1 MADATHD
8 AAVMDQLQT
17 ELLAKRRATVRE
29 LLERA
34 QRTGLVGKGADLD
47 LVTDMVWGTMW
58 YRILS
63 RHAPVDEALADE
75 VTEAVLRL
83 LGPVGK

>member
-8 AAVMDQLQT
+8 SQVMDKLQT
-17 ELLAKRRATVRE
+17 ELLARRRATVRE
-29 LLERA
+29 LLSRA
-34 QRTGLVGKGADLD
+34 QRDGLAGYGADLN

-58 YRILS
+58 YRVLS
-63 RHAPVDEALADE
+63 RHAVVDEALADE
-75 VTEAVLRL
+75 LTEAVLRL

>member
-1 MADATHD
+1 MH
-8 AAVMDQLQT
+8 
-17 ELLAKRRATVRE
+17 E

-34 QRTGLVGKGADLD
+34 QRAGLVGNGADLD

-63 RHAPVDEALADE
+63 RHARVDAALADE